1 VFFLSSKAF
10 DEYAQGYKEMQ
21 ASHMPRK
28 TGSLPGDTKS
38 RAASMETAI
47 TRSHMRIVV

>member
-10 DEYAQGYKEMQ
+10 DEDAQGYKEMQ

-28 TGSLPGDTKS
+28 AGYLRETKRAGLPAWKRREPGH
-38 RAASMETAI
+38 I
-47 TRSHMRIVV
+47 